1 MSYYRKKR
9 LKPHPNIVE
18 MYFAF
23 ADQVPLLPGAY
34 KNFPQALPVRLLND
48 GCGRNM
54 TLFLVMKR

>member
-1 MSYYRKKR
+1 KRR